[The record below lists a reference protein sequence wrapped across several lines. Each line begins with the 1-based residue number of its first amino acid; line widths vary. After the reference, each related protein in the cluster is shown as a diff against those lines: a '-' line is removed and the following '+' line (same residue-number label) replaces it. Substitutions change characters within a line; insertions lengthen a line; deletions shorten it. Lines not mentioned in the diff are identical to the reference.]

1 MKNPFIR
8 RFGRLVVMGACLGGL
23 WACQQSPLPDTAS
36 TLDVDAGADQF
47 VDASQVVELRGA
59 VAPDAAAVE
68 AISWTQIAGFE
79 VDLDPE
85 DTLSTGFT
93 APRVVQREELIF
105 LLRVDSGGRQ
115 AEDMVSVVV
124 DPPPLEAPAD
134 TANGGGLVGLL
145 ADLVGDTTEVLG
157 SLLAVAGALTQPE
170 TLDERLEQLA
180 NTPDQV
186 RDLVSTLGT
195 NLGALLGPDSP
206 DSVVAAIGQTLI
218 DLSESLT
225 TLMNDE
231 ESLPADLLEALRIAA
246 SGLGEPVGLNGGL
259 AARQSEP
266 VVLTGAAL
274 GDWSQPAAFGVPNN
288 TLPTADSVRDAHD
301 GRVVVPESVLRSG
314 IPVDEIAAFRWS
326 EGGFFEEIP
335 VQVDER
341 FPYFLSNDNSD
352 FGVYSGTDLE
362 VTYAWDREN
371 WKQAATA
378 SARDEDGR
386 LVLSAAYPEGE
397 GPTPDPVAVL
407 DDDDEVVFMARDA
420 GVRAPDDAPPPG
432 DDVVAVK
439 EIALLDVLDPGTQ
452 RFVYLVRRPGGSRF
466 DAGNGYVE
474 YTRNA
479 NADEWI
485 DRNFFR
491 DEDPEK
497 LGTSN
502 RGYGANLAGP
512 VAPPVDGYFDY
523 ERAGCAV
530 GSETCESEDRFPR
543 DGLVVQTDTYRWEAS
558 GRWMVRDLRVRP
570 PTDAAVDWAARPDLI
585 DRWKGRAFQ
594 QSPDSS
600 ISLVGFE
607 DEQVNWEANAT
618 LLGERCG
625 PVRCIRETWGAD
637 SGTNVT
643 KTETFYRDAVS
654 YHYRVRVHPIPPD
667 GLYTSWDYNRD
678 VAARYY
684 TAFRPDGVPIDGV
697 NDDVLQLDQLALP
710 GCSLALEVVN
720 ALLDTELPNI
730 DPSILTEPCRLYFDF
745 PDVTFNMPLAFGAWE
760 QVSGRDDAGSL
771 AYVFEITGATTL
783 VNPLIVPYYRD
794 DACFD
799 DGTGD
804 DPVARPWPGEVSDD
818 ARVLEGYVAAAQARG
833 EAVETAAD
841 LACEQKQ
848 GVHGAHGVHFLV
860 LAESDNLFTGVPL
873 TEANGRQWQFMVPTQ
888 APKNVGA
895 PYANIVRMPLQS
907 IVVPRTF

>member
-1 MKNPFIR
+1 
-8 RFGRLVVMGACLGGL
+8 
-23 WACQQSPLPDTAS
+23 
-36 TLDVDAGADQF
+36 
-47 VDASQVVELRGA
+47 
-59 VAPDAAAVE
+59 
-68 AISWTQIAGFE
+68 
-79 VDLDPE
+79 
-85 DTLSTGFT
+85 
-93 APRVVQREELIF
+93 
-105 LLRVDSGGRQ
+105 
-115 AEDMVSVVV
+115 MVSVVV
-124 DPPPLEAPAD
+124 DPPPLELPAD
-134 TANGGGLVGLL
+134 SANGGGVAGLL

-157 SLLAVAGALTQPE
+157 SLLAVVGAVTQPE

-180 NTPDQV
+180 NAPAQV
-186 RDLVSTLGT
+186 QDLIGQLSA
-195 NLGALLGPDSP
+195 NLGALLNPDSP
-206 DSVVAAIGQTLI
+206 DSVVSAVGQTLI
-218 DLSESLT
+218 DLTESLA
-225 TLMNDE
+225 TLMSNDDR
-231 ESLPADLLEALRIAA
+231 LPADLREALQIAA
-246 SGLGEPVGLNGGL
+246 SGFGGPLGLNGGL

-266 VVLTGAAL
+266 VVLTGLAL
-274 GDWSQPAAFGVPNN
+274 GNWSQPAAFGFPNS
-288 TLPTADSVRDAHD
+288 TLPTADPVRDAHD

-314 IPVDEIAAFRWS
+314 IPVDEIAAFRWNA
-326 EGGFFEEIP
+326 GGFFEEIP
-335 VQVDER
+335 VQVDEL
-341 FPYFLSNDNSD
+341 FPYFMSNDNSD

-362 VTYAWDREN
+362 LTYAWDREN
-371 WKQAATA
+371 WKQTATA
-378 SARDEDGR
+378 TERDEQGR
-386 LVLSAAYPEGE
+386 LILRTAYPDGE
-397 GPTPDPVAVL
+397 EPTPDPVPML
-407 DDDDEVVFMARDA
+407 DDDDEIVFMARDA
-420 GVRAPDDAPPPG
+420 GARAPDDAPPPS
-432 DDVVAVK
+432 DDAVAVK
-439 EIALLDVLDPGTQ
+439 EIALLDLLNPGAE
-452 RFVYLVRRPGGSRF
+452 RYVYLVQRPGGSHF
-466 DAGNGYVE
+466 DADSGYVR

-479 NADEWI
+479 DADEWI

-491 DEDPEK
+491 DDDPEK
-497 LGTSN
+497 IGSSN
-502 RGYGANLAGP
+502 RGYGANLDGP
-512 VAPPVDGYFDY
+512 VAPPVDGYFNY

-543 DGLVVQTDTYRWEAS
+543 DGLVVQTDTYRWESS

-570 PTDAAVDWAARPDLI
+570 PTDGPVDWTTRPDLI

-607 DEQVNWEANAT
+607 DEQVNWEANAS

-684 TAFRPDGVPIDGV
+684 TAFRPGGVPIDGV
-697 NDDVLQLDQLALP
+697 NDDILQLDQLALP
-710 GCSLALEVVN
+710 GCSLALDVVN

-745 PDVTFNMPLAFGAWE
+745 PDVTANLPLAFGAWE
-760 QVSGRDDAGSL
+760 QMSGRDDAGSL
-771 AYVFEITGATTL
+771 AYVFEIAGATTL

-818 ARVLEGYVAAAQARG
+818 QRVLDGYVAAAQARG
-833 EAVETAAD
+833 EPVDTAAD
-841 LACEQKQ
+841 LACSQKQ
-848 GVHGAHGVHFLV
+848 GAYGAHGIHFLV

-873 TEANGRQWQFMVPTQ
+873 TEANGRQWQFMVPT
-888 APKNVGA
+888 PEPRNIGA

-907 IVVPRTF
+907 VVVPRTF